1 MSRLGTFA
9 DRQGA
14 WLRLAT
20 LLAAVVALPLVVR
33 PVVASEIWIFSIAA
47 MALNL
52 IFGYTGM
59 LSFGQATFFG
69 LGAYTAGLMMRHWS
83 APLLVV
89 LVAGLVVGALA
100 AAAVGY
106 VCIQRVGTY
115 FIMLTFGFNQMLFF
129 IAYKW
134 TSLTG
139 GDDGLPGIP
148 RPPFTLGL
156 LSIPLDTSLR
166 YYVFVAGVFLLA
178 FYAMKRIVD
187 SPLGVIFQAIR
198 ENPGR
203 AAAVG
208 YDVKRYKWLAFTIAG
223 AFTGF
228 SGVLYSMMFGIVP
241 LESISWIVSG
251 DIVFMVLIGGI
262 GNLYGPLLGAAAFKW
277 LSEAISV
284 VWHRW
289 PLILGVALVLVVLFL
304 RGGLVE
310 AFTRLRDAFGGP
322 RERPERRD
330 AVPVGAAAE
339 SEAPS

>member
-1 MSRLGTFA
+1 MLV
-9 DRQGA
+9 
-14 WLRLAT
+14 RLA
-20 LLAAVVALPLVVR
+20 LLLTAIVALPLLVR
-33 PVVASEIWIFSIAA
+33 PVVASEIWIFAIAA

-69 LGAYTAGLMMRHWS
+69 LAAYTAGLMMIHWQ
-83 APLLVV
+83 APLLAV
-89 LVAGLVVGALA
+89 LAAGTLVGALA
-100 AAAVGY
+100 AALLGW

-115 FIMLTFGFNQMLFF
+115 FIMLTFGFNQMFYF

-148 RPPFTLGL
+148 RPPFSVGA
-156 LSIPLDTSLR
+156 LSVSLDTSVR
-166 YYVFVAGVFLLA
+166 YYAFVAAAFLLA
-178 FYAMKRIVD
+178 FYTMKRVVD
-187 SPLGVIFQAIR
+187 SPLGVIFRAIR

-223 AFTGF
+223 GFTGF
-228 SGVLYSMMFGIVP
+228 AGVLYSMMFGIVP
-241 LESISWIVSG
+241 LESISWIISG

-262 GNLYGPLLGAAAFKW
+262 GNLYGPLVGAAAFKW
-277 LSEAISV
+277 LSETVSV
-284 VWHRW
+284 VWERW
-289 PLILGVALVLVVLFL
+289 PLILGAALVVVVLFL

-310 AFTRLRDAFGGP
+310 VFLRLRNTIGRRGAQ
-322 RERPERRD
+322 PESGEDGR
-330 AVPVGAAAE
+330 VPVRAE
-339 SEAPS
+339 RETGS

>member
-1 MSRLGTFA
+1 VFLRLG
-9 DRQGA
+9 
-14 WLRLAT
+14 
-20 LLAAVVALPLVVR
+20 LLLTAVVVLPLVVR
-33 PVVASEIWIFSIAA
+33 PVVAAEICIFAIAA

-69 LGAYTAGLMMRHWS
+69 LAAYTAGLMMIHWK

-89 LVAGLVVGALA
+89 LAAGTLVAALA
-100 AAAVGY
+100 AAVVGY

-115 FIMLTFGFNQMLFF
+115 FIMLTFGFNQMFYF

-134 TSLTG
+134 TSVTG

-148 RPPFTLGL
+148 RPPLALGP
-156 LSIPLDTSLR
+156 LSIGLDTSAR
-166 YYVFVAGVFLLA
+166 YYAFVGAAFLLA
-178 FYAMKRIVD
+178 FYAMKRVVD
-187 SPLGVIFQAIR
+187 SPLGVVFRSIR

-228 SGVLYSMMFGIVP
+228 SGVLYAMMFGIVP
-241 LESISWIVSG
+241 LESISWIISG

-277 LSEAISV
+277 LSETVSL
-284 VWHRW
+284 VWERW
-289 PLILGVALVLVVLFL
+289 PLILGVALVVVVLFL

-310 AFTRLRDAFGGP
+310 ALTRIQEAIGG
-322 RERPERRD
+322 RRARPEAD
-330 AVPVGAAAE
+330 EDVCVTVTAE
-339 SEAPS
+339 GEAGR

>member
-1 MSRLGTFA
+1 MTWFR
-9 DRQGA
+9 GA
-14 WLRLAT
+14 RGAILRFTL
-20 LLAAVVALPLVVR
+20 LLAAIVLLPLVVR
-33 PVVASEIWIFSIAA
+33 PVVAAEIWIFSIAA

-69 LGAYTAGLMMRHWS
+69 LAAYTAGLMMIHWH
-83 APLLVV
+83 APLLGV
-89 LVAGLVVGALA
+89 LAAGTLVGAIA

-115 FIMLTFGFNQMLFF
+115 FIMLTFGFNQMFYF

-134 TSLTG
+134 TSVTG

-148 RPPFTLGL
+148 RPPLALGPL
-156 LSIPLDTSLR
+156 GIPLDSSGR
-166 YYVFVAGVFLLA
+166 YYVFVAVVFLAA
-178 FYAMKRIVD
+178 FYLMKRIVD

-198 ENPGR
+198 ENPVR

-223 AFTGF
+223 AFTGLA
-228 SGVLYSMMFGIVP
+228 GVLYSMMFGIVP
-241 LESISWIVSG
+241 LEAISWIISG

-284 VWHRW
+284 VWERW

-304 RGGLVE
+304 RGGLCE
-310 AFTRLRDAFGGP
+310 AVTRLRGAVGGP
-322 RERPERRD
+322 RARPEPGEG
-330 AVPVGAAAE
+330 VPARVAAE
-339 SEAPS
+339 SEAGS

>member
-1 MSRLGTFA
+1 VSRSRL
-9 DRQGA
+9 RGA
-14 WLRLAT
+14 ALRFSL
-20 LLAAVVALPLVVR
+20 LLAAMVILPLLVR
-33 PVVASEIWIFSIAA
+33 PVVAAEIWIFAIAA

-69 LGAYTAGLMMRHWS
+69 LAAYTAGLMMIHWQ
-83 APLLVV
+83 APLLAV
-89 LVAGLVVGALA
+89 LAAGTLVGAM
-100 AAAVGY
+100 AAAVIGY
-106 VCIQRVGTY
+106 VCIQRVGVY
-115 FIMLTFGFNQMLFF
+115 FIMLTFGFNQMFFF

-148 RPPFTLGL
+148 RPPLALGP
-156 LSIPLDTSLR
+156 LSIRLDSSLR
-166 YYVFVAGVFLLA
+166 YYVFVAAVFLLA

-187 SPLGVIFQAIR
+187 SPLGIVFRSIR

-208 YDVKRYKWLAFTIAG
+208 YDVKRYKWLAFTMAG
-223 AFTGF
+223 GFTGCA
-228 SGVLYSMMFGIVP
+228 GVLYSMMFGIVP
-241 LESISWIVSG
+241 LESISWIISG

-277 LSEAISV
+277 LSETISV
-284 VWHRW
+284 VWERW

-310 AFTRLRDAFGGP
+310 AFTRLREAAGGSRGR
-322 RERPERRD
+322 RESGGR
-330 AVPVGAAAE
+330 AVGVAGNKTGP
-339 SEAPS
+339 

>member
-1 MSRLGTFA
+1 MLLRFA
-9 DRQGA
+9 
-14 WLRLAT
+14 
-20 LLAAVVALPLVVR
+20 LLVAAVVVLPLIVR
-33 PVVASEIWIFSIAA
+33 PVVAAEIWIFAIAA

-69 LGAYTAGLMMRHWS
+69 LAAYTAGLMMIHWQAS
-83 APLLVV
+83 LLAV
-89 LVAGLVVGALA
+89 LVAGTLVGALA
-100 AAAVGY
+100 AAVLGY

-115 FIMLTFGFNQMLFF
+115 FIMLTFGFNQMFYF

-134 TSLTG
+134 TSVTG

-148 RPPFTLGL
+148 RPPLGVGP
-156 LSIPLDTSLR
+156 LSIRLDTSVR
-166 YYVFVAGVFLLA
+166 YYIFVAAAFLLA
-178 FYAMKRIVD
+178 FYAMKRVVD
-187 SPLGVIFQAIR
+187 SPLGVIFRAIR

-203 AAAVG
+203 ASAVG

-241 LESISWIVSG
+241 LEAISWIISG

-262 GNLYGPLLGAAAFKW
+262 GNLYGPLVGAAVFKW
-277 LSEAISV
+277 LSETVSV
-284 VWHRW
+284 VWERW
-289 PLILGVALVLVVLFL
+289 PLILGLALVAVVLFL

-310 AFTRLRDAFGGP
+310 AFARF
-322 RERPERRD
+322 REAIGRRGIRPEAD
-330 AVPVGAAAE
+330 DDVPVAVTAERETGA
-339 SEAPS
+339 

>member
-1 MSRLGTFA
+1 ML
-9 DRQGA
+9 
-14 WLRLAT
+14 LRLA
-20 LLAAVVALPLVVR
+20 LLVAAVVVLPLIVR
-33 PVVASEIWIFSIAA
+33 PVVAAEIWIFAIAA

-69 LGAYTAGLMMRHWS
+69 LGAYTAGLMMIHWQAS
-83 APLLVV
+83 LLAV
-89 LVAGLVVGALA
+89 LIAGTLVGALG
-100 AAAVGY
+100 AAVLGY

-115 FIMLTFGFNQMLFF
+115 FIMLTFGFNQMFYFL
-129 IAYKW
+129 AYKW
-134 TSLTG
+134 TSVTG

-148 RPPFTLGL
+148 RPPLGWGP
-156 LSIPLDTSLR
+156 LSIRLDTSVR
-166 YYVFVAGVFLLA
+166 YYLFVSAAFLLA
-178 FYAMKRIVD
+178 FYAMKRVVD

-241 LESISWIVSG
+241 LEAISWIISG

-262 GNLYGPLLGAAAFKW
+262 GNLYGPLVGAAVFKW
-277 LSEAISV
+277 LSETVSV
-284 VWHRW
+284 VWERW
-289 PLILGVALVLVVLFL
+289 PLMLGVALVVVVLFL

-310 AFTRLRDAFGGP
+310 AFARLREAIGRRGT
-322 RERPERRD
+322 RPEAD
-330 AVPVGAAAE
+330 DDVPVAVAAE
-339 SEAPS
+339 RETGA

>member
-1 MSRLGTFA
+1 MLVRFA
-9 DRQGA
+9 
-14 WLRLAT
+14 L
-20 LLAAVVALPLVVR
+20 LLAAVVVLPLAVR
-33 PVVASEIWIFSIAA
+33 PVVAAEIWIFAIAA

-69 LGAYTAGLMMRHWS
+69 LAAYTAGLLMIHWQAS
-83 APLLVV
+83 LLVV
-89 LVAGLVVGALA
+89 LIAGTLVGALA
-100 AAAVGY
+100 AAVLGY

-115 FIMLTFGFNQMLFF
+115 FIMLTFGFNQMFYF

-148 RPPFTLGL
+148 RPPLGIGP
-156 LSIPLDTSLR
+156 LSIRLDTSVR
-166 YYVFVAGVFLLA
+166 YYMFVAAAFLLA
-178 FYAMKRIVD
+178 FYAMKRVVD

-241 LESISWIVSG
+241 LEAISWIISG

-262 GNLYGPLLGAAAFKW
+262 GNLYGPLVGAAVFKW
-277 LSEAISV
+277 LSETVSV
-284 VWHRW
+284 VWERW
-289 PLILGVALVLVVLFL
+289 PLMLGVALVVVVLFL

-310 AFTRLRDAFGGP
+310 AFARFRGAIGGRGTRPAPD
-322 RERPERRD
+322 D
-330 AVPVGAAAE
+330 DVPVPVAAE
-339 SEAPS
+339 RETGV

>member
-1 MSRLGTFA
+1 MLVRFA
-9 DRQGA
+9 C
-14 WLRLAT
+14 
-20 LLAAVVALPLVVR
+20 LLAAVVVLPLVVR
-33 PVVASEIWIFSIAA
+33 PVVAAEIWIFAIAA

-69 LGAYTAGLMMRHWS
+69 LAAYTAGLMMIHWQAS
-83 APLLVV
+83 LPAV
-89 LVAGLVVGALA
+89 LVAGTLVGALA
-100 AAAVGY
+100 AAVLGY

-115 FIMLTFGFNQMLFF
+115 FIMLTFGFNQMFYF

-148 RPPFTLGL
+148 RPPLGIGL
-156 LSIPLDTSLR
+156 LSIRLDTSVR
-166 YYVFVAGVFLLA
+166 YYVFVAAAFLLA
-178 FYAMKRIVD
+178 FYAMKRVAD

-228 SGVLYSMMFGIVP
+228 AGVLYSMMFGIVP
-241 LESISWIVSG
+241 LEAISWIISG

-262 GNLYGPLLGAAAFKW
+262 GNLYGPLVGAAVFKW
-277 LSEAISV
+277 LSETVSV
-284 VWHRW
+284 VWERW
-289 PLILGVALVLVVLFL
+289 PLMLGVALVLVVLFL

-310 AFTRLRDAFGGP
+310 AFARLREAIGNRGT
-322 RERPERRD
+322 RPEPGED
-330 AVPVGAAAE
+330 VPVPVTAE
-339 SEAPS
+339 RETGP

>member
-1 MSRLGTFA
+1 VLV
-9 DRQGA
+9 
-14 WLRLAT
+14 RLA
-20 LLAAVVALPLVVR
+20 LLLTAIVALPLLVR
-33 PVVASEIWIFSIAA
+33 PVVASEIWIFAIAA

-69 LGAYTAGLMMRHWS
+69 LAAYTAGLMMIHWQ
-83 APLLVV
+83 APLLAV
-89 LVAGLVVGALA
+89 LAAGTLVGALA
-100 AAAVGY
+100 AALLGW

-115 FIMLTFGFNQMLFF
+115 FIMLTFGFNQMVYF

-148 RPPFTLGL
+148 RPPFSVGA
-156 LSIPLDTSLR
+156 LSVSLDTSVR
-166 YYVFVAGVFLLA
+166 YYAFVAAAFLLA
-178 FYAMKRIVD
+178 FYTMKRVVD
-187 SPLGVIFQAIR
+187 SPLGVIFRAIR

-223 AFTGF
+223 GFTGF
-228 SGVLYSMMFGIVP
+228 AGVLYSMMFGIVP
-241 LESISWIVSG
+241 LESISWIISG

-262 GNLYGPLLGAAAFKW
+262 GNLYGPLVGAAAFKW
-277 LSEAISV
+277 LSETVSV
-284 VWHRW
+284 VWERW
-289 PLILGVALVLVVLFL
+289 PLILGAALVVVVLFL

-310 AFTRLRDAFGGP
+310 VFLRLRDTIGRRGAQ
-322 RERPERRD
+322 PESGEDGR
-330 AVPVGAAAE
+330 VPVRAE
-339 SEAPS
+339 RETGS

>member
-1 MSRLGTFA
+1 VFLRLG
-9 DRQGA
+9 
-14 WLRLAT
+14 
-20 LLAAVVALPLVVR
+20 LLLTAVVVLPLVVR
-33 PVVASEIWIFSIAA
+33 PVVAAEICIFAIAA

-69 LGAYTAGLMMRHWS
+69 LAAYTAGLMMIHWK

-89 LVAGLVVGALA
+89 LAAGTLVAALA
-100 AAAVGY
+100 AAVVGY

-115 FIMLTFGFNQMLFF
+115 FIMLTFGFNQMFYF

-134 TSLTG
+134 TSVTG

-148 RPPFTLGL
+148 RPPLALGP
-156 LSIPLDTSLR
+156 LSIGLDTSAR
-166 YYVFVAGVFLLA
+166 YYAFVGAAFLLA
-178 FYAMKRIVD
+178 FYAMKRVVD
-187 SPLGVIFQAIR
+187 SPLGVVFRSIR

-228 SGVLYSMMFGIVP
+228 SGVLYAMMFGIVP
-241 LESISWIVSG
+241 LESISWIISG

-277 LSEAISV
+277 LSETVSL
-284 VWHRW
+284 VWERW
-289 PLILGVALVLVVLFL
+289 PLILGVALVVVVLFL

-310 AFTRLRDAFGGP
+310 ALTRIQEAIGG
-322 RERPERRD
+322 RRARPEADEDVR
-330 AVPVGAAAE
+330 VTVTAE
-339 SEAPS
+339 GEAGR

>member
-1 MSRLGTFA
+1 VFLRLG
-9 DRQGA
+9 
-14 WLRLAT
+14 
-20 LLAAVVALPLVVR
+20 LLLTAVVVLPLVVR
-33 PVVASEIWIFSIAA
+33 PVVAAEICIFAIAA

-69 LGAYTAGLMMRHWS
+69 LAAYTAGLMMIHWK

-89 LVAGLVVGALA
+89 LAAGTLVAALA
-100 AAAVGY
+100 AAVVGY

-115 FIMLTFGFNQMLFF
+115 FIMLTFGFNQMFYF

-134 TSLTG
+134 TSVTG

-148 RPPFTLGL
+148 RPPLALGP
-156 LSIPLDTSLR
+156 LSIGLDTSAR
-166 YYVFVAGVFLLA
+166 YYAFVGAAFLLA
-178 FYAMKRIVD
+178 FYAMKRVVD
-187 SPLGVIFQAIR
+187 SPLGVVFRSIR

-228 SGVLYSMMFGIVP
+228 SGVLYAMMFGIVP
-241 LESISWIVSG
+241 LESISWIISG
-251 DIVFMVLIGGI
+251 DIVFMVLMGGI

-277 LSEAISV
+277 LSETVSL
-284 VWHRW
+284 VWERW
-289 PLILGVALVLVVLFL
+289 PLILGVALVVVVLFL

-310 AFTRLRDAFGGP
+310 ALTRIQEAIGG
-322 RERPERRD
+322 RRARPEADEDVR
-330 AVPVGAAAE
+330 VTVTAE
-339 SEAPS
+339 GEAGR

>member
-1 MSRLGTFA
+1 MLLRFA
-9 DRQGA
+9 
-14 WLRLAT
+14 
-20 LLAAVVALPLVVR
+20 LLVAAVVVLPLIVR
-33 PVVASEIWIFSIAA
+33 PVVAAEIWIFAIAA

-69 LGAYTAGLMMRHWS
+69 LAAYTAGLMMIHWQAS
-83 APLLVV
+83 LLAV
-89 LVAGLVVGALA
+89 LVAGTLVGALA
-100 AAAVGY
+100 AAVLGY

-115 FIMLTFGFNQMLFF
+115 FIMLTFGFNQMFYF

-134 TSLTG
+134 TSVTG

-148 RPPFTLGL
+148 RPPLGVGP
-156 LSIPLDTSLR
+156 LSIRLDTSVR
-166 YYVFVAGVFLLA
+166 YYVFVAAAFLLA
-178 FYAMKRIVD
+178 FYAMKRVVD

-223 AFTGF
+223 GFTGF

-241 LESISWIVSG
+241 LEAISWIISG

-262 GNLYGPLLGAAAFKW
+262 GNLYGPLVGAAVFKW
-277 LSEAISV
+277 LSETVSV
-284 VWHRW
+284 VWERW
-289 PLILGVALVLVVLFL
+289 PLILGLALVAVVLFL

-310 AFTRLRDAFGGP
+310 AFARFREAIGRGGI
-322 RERPERRD
+322 RPEAD
-330 AVPVGAAAE
+330 DDVPVAVAAE
-339 SEAPS
+339 RETGA

>member
-1 MSRLGTFA
+1 MLVRLG
-9 DRQGA
+9 
-14 WLRLAT
+14 
-20 LLAAVVALPLVVR
+20 LLVAAIVLLPLVVR
-33 PVVASEIWIFSIAA
+33 PVVAAEIWIFAIAA

-69 LGAYTAGLMMRHWS
+69 LAAYTAGLMMIHWEAS
-83 APLLVV
+83 LLAV
-89 LVAGLVVGALA
+89 LVAGTLVGAVA
-100 AAAVGY
+100 AAALGY

-115 FIMLTFGFNQMLFF
+115 FIMLTFGFNQMFYF

-134 TSLTG
+134 TSVTG

-148 RPPFTLGL
+148 RPPLGL
-156 LSIPLDTSLR
+156 GPLSIRLDTSLR
-166 YYVFVAGVFLLA
+166 YYAFVAAAFLVA
-178 FYAMKRIVD
+178 FYAMKRVVD
-187 SPLGVIFQAIR
+187 SPLGVIFRAIR

-228 SGVLYSMMFGIVP
+228 AGVLYSMMFGIVP
-241 LESISWIVSG
+241 LESISWIISG

-262 GNLYGPLLGAAAFKW
+262 GNLYGPLVGAATFKW
-277 LSEAISV
+277 LSETVSV

-289 PLILGVALVLVVLFL
+289 PLMLGVALVVVVLFL

-310 AFTRLRDAFGGP
+310 AFARLREAIGGMGSRP
-322 RERPERRD
+322 RTADE
-330 AVPVGAAAE
+330 VPVTAE
-339 SEAPS
+339 RETSS

>member
-1 MSRLGTFA
+1 M
-9 DRQGA
+9 
-14 WLRLAT
+14 LRFCL

-33 PVVASEIWIFSIAA
+33 PVVAAEIWIFAIAA

-69 LGAYTAGLMMRHWS
+69 LAAYTAGLMMIHWNAS
-83 APLLVV
+83 LLAV
-89 LVAGLVVGALA
+89 LVAGTLVGALA
-100 AAAVGY
+100 AAVLGY

-115 FIMLTFGFNQMLFF
+115 FIMLTFGFNQMFYF
-129 IAYKW
+129 VAYKW
-134 TSLTG
+134 TSVTG

-148 RPPFTLGL
+148 RPPLPLGP

-166 YYVFVAGVFLLA
+166 YYAFVAAAFLLA
-178 FYAMKRIVD
+178 FYAMKRVID

-203 AAAVG
+203 ATAVG

-262 GNLYGPLLGAAAFKW
+262 GNLYGPLVGAAAFKW
-277 LSEAISV
+277 LSETVSV
-284 VWHRW
+284 VWERW
-289 PLILGVALVLVVLFL
+289 PLMLGVALVVVVLFL

-310 AFTRLRDAFGGP
+310 AWARFREVMARGP
-322 RERPERRD
+322 RSRPGED
-330 AVPVGAAAE
+330 VPVAVTAE
-339 SEAPS
+339 RETTS

>member
-1 MSRLGTFA
+1 VARFA
-9 DRQGA
+9 
-14 WLRLAT
+14 
-20 LLAAVVALPLVVR
+20 LLIAAVAALPLLVR
-33 PVVASEIWIFSIAA
+33 PVVAAEIWIFAIAA

-69 LGAYTAGLMMRHWS
+69 LAAYAAGLMMIHWQ

-89 LVAGLVVGALA
+89 LAAGTLVGALA
-100 AAAVGY
+100 AALLGW

-115 FIMLTFGFNQMLFF
+115 FIMLTFGFNQMFYF

-148 RPPFTLGL
+148 RPP
-156 LSIPLDTSLR
+156 LSFGPVSIGLDTSVR
-166 YYVFVAGVFLLA
+166 YYIFVAGAFLLA
-178 FYAMKRIVD
+178 FYAMKRVVD
-187 SPLGVIFQAIR
+187 SPLGVIFRSIR

-228 SGVLYSMMFGIVP
+228 AGVLYSMMFGIVP
-241 LESISWIVSG
+241 LESISWIISG

-262 GNLYGPLLGAAAFKW
+262 GNLYGPLIGAAAFKW
-277 LSEAISV
+277 LSETVSV
-284 VWHRW
+284 VWERW
-289 PLILGVALVLVVLFL
+289 PLMLGVALVVVVLFL

-310 AFTRLRDAFGGP
+310 AFARLRDAILRRRPPSESVEETPVPMGA
-322 RERPERRD
+322 ERQ
-330 AVPVGAAAE
+330 AG
-339 SEAPS
+339 S

>member
-1 MSRLGTFA
+1 MLVGFA
-9 DRQGA
+9 G
-14 WLRLAT
+14 
-20 LLAAVVALPLVVR
+20 LLAAIVLLPLVVR
-33 PVVASEIWIFSIAA
+33 PVVAAEIWIFAIAA

-69 LGAYTAGLMMRHWS
+69 LAAYTAGLMMIHWQAS
-83 APLLVV
+83 LPAV
-89 LVAGLVVGALA
+89 LVAGTLVGALA
-100 AAAVGY
+100 AAVLGY

-115 FIMLTFGFNQMLFF
+115 FIMLTFGFNQMFYF

-134 TSLTG
+134 TALTG

-148 RPPFTLGL
+148 RPPLGIGP
-156 LSIPLDTSLR
+156 LSIRLDTSVR
-166 YYVFVAGVFLLA
+166 YYVFVAAAFLLA
-178 FYAMKRIVD
+178 FYAMKRVVD
-187 SPLGVIFQAIR
+187 SPLGVIFRAIR

-228 SGVLYSMMFGIVP
+228 AGVLYSMMFGIVP
-241 LESISWIVSG
+241 LEAISWIISG

-262 GNLYGPLLGAAAFKW
+262 GNLYGPLVGAAVFKW
-277 LSEAISV
+277 LSETVSV
-284 VWHRW
+284 VWERW
-289 PLILGVALVLVVLFL
+289 PLMLGVALVLVVLFL

-310 AFTRLRDAFGGP
+310 AFARLREAIGDRGT
-322 RERPERRD
+322 RPQSGED
-330 AVPVGAAAE
+330 VPVPVTAE
-339 SEAPS
+339 RETGP

>member
-1 MSRLGTFA
+1 MFLRLG
-9 DRQGA
+9 
-14 WLRLAT
+14 
-20 LLAAVVALPLVVR
+20 LLLTAVVVLPLVVR
-33 PVVASEIWIFSIAA
+33 PVVAAEICIFAIAA

-69 LGAYTAGLMMRHWS
+69 LAAYTAGLMMIHWK

-89 LVAGLVVGALA
+89 LAAGTLVAALA
-100 AAAVGY
+100 AAVVGY

-115 FIMLTFGFNQMLFF
+115 FIMLTFGFNQMFYF

-134 TSLTG
+134 TSVTG

-148 RPPFTLGL
+148 RPPLALGP
-156 LSIPLDTSLR
+156 LSIGLDTSAR
-166 YYVFVAGVFLLA
+166 YYAFVGAAFLLA
-178 FYAMKRIVD
+178 FYAMKRVVD
-187 SPLGVIFQAIR
+187 SPLGVVFRSIR

-228 SGVLYSMMFGIVP
+228 SGVLYAMMFGIVP
-241 LESISWIVSG
+241 LESISWIISG

-277 LSEAISV
+277 LSETVSL
-284 VWHRW
+284 VWERW
-289 PLILGVALVLVVLFL
+289 PLILGVALVVVVLFL

-310 AFTRLRDAFGGP
+310 ALTRIQEAIGG
-322 RERPERRD
+322 RRARPEADEDVR
-330 AVPVGAAAE
+330 VTVTAE
-339 SEAPS
+339 GEAGR